1 MSAART
7 VLALE
12 FVCNISQCQAELIIV
27 LIANYTSIIDE
38 TLITVSRWLL
48 FYFWYI

>member
-1 MSAART
+1 MVDIWWIYMSAART

-27 LIANYTSIIDE
+27 LIADCTSIIALWK
-38 TLITVSRWLL
+38 TRR
-48 FYFWYI
+48 